1 MIRAGKG
8 AAWMTRPYSED
19 LRERA
24 VARYEAGE
32 TTRSI
37 AAALA
42 ISPSCVSKWMK
53 RKRATGSLAPGQV
66 GGHKKP
72 TLSGAPAD
80 WLRER
85 CRSGPFTTRGL
96 AAELLARGIKT
107 DRRAVWVFVRA
118 EGLSFKKNRA
128 AGRADA
134 ARHRPQ
140 ASALEEPSGPD

>member
-1 MIRAGKG
+1 
-8 AAWMTRPYSED
+8 MTRPYSED

-24 VARYEAGE
+24 VARFELGE

-37 AAALA
+37 AAALR

-53 RKRATGSLAPGQV
+53 RQRETGSLAPGQI

-72 TLSGAPAD
+72 TLLGEPAD

-96 AAELLARGIKT
+96 TAELAARGIKT
-107 DRRAVWVFVRA
+107 DRRAVWVFLHA

-128 AGRADA
+128 AGRA
-134 ARHRPQ
+134 
-140 ASALEEPSGPD
+140 GPP

>member
-1 MIRAGKG
+1 
-8 AAWMTRPYSED
+8 MTRPYSED

-37 AAALA
+37 AAALR

-53 RKRATGSLAPGQV
+53 LKRETGSLAPGKV
-66 GGHKKP
+66 GGHKKR
-72 TLSGAPAD
+72 TLSGEPAA

-85 CRSGPFTTRGL
+85 CRSGAVHHPGLDGGASGARHQERPARRLGVAARRG
-96 AAELLARGIKT
+96 AELQ
-107 DRRAVWVFVRA
+107 
-118 EGLSFKKNRA
+118 KNRA

-140 ASALEEPSGPD
+140 AGAMEEPSGPD

>member
-1 MIRAGKG
+1 
-8 AAWMTRPYSED
+8 MTRPYSED

-37 AAALA
+37 AAALR

-53 RKRATGSLAPGQV
+53 LKRETGSLAPGKI
-66 GGHKKP
+66 GGHKKRM
-72 TLSGAPAD
+72 LSGEPAA

-96 AAELLARGIKT
+96 TAELLGRGIKS
-107 DRRAVWVFVRA
+107 DRRAVWVFLHA

-134 ARHRPQ
+134 ARHRAQ
-140 ASALEEPSGPD
+140 ADALEGPSGSG

>member
-1 MIRAGKG
+1 
-8 AAWMTRPYSED
+8 MTRPYSGD

-24 VARYEAGE
+24 VARFEAGE

-37 AAALA
+37 AATLR
-42 ISPSCVSKWMK
+42 ISASCVSKWMK
-53 RKRATGSLAPGQV
+53 LKRESGSLKPGQI

-72 TLSGAPAD
+72 TLRGEPGE

-107 DRRAVWVFVRA
+107 DRRAVWVFLRA

-128 AGRADA
+128 AGRADP
-134 ARHRPQ
+134 ARHRQ
-140 ASALEEPSGPD
+140 EARALEEPSGPD